1 MSDLSPGS
9 IVLVAVVSLF
19 TAAAALWDLR
29 YRRIPNKLTLPVF
42 LAGWVYQG
50 VFHGWSGLGDGALGF
65 ALGFGMLFVLWMIG
79 GGGGGD
85 VKLMGALSVWLGFHL
100 TLLVVI
106 VSTVLVLL
114 GTLGHM
120 VWSLFNGGLRKAAQ
134 KHLATGKEAPKK
146 GRKPQPETVEQRQ
159 QRRVMAYAIPVALAT
174 WLVLIWKLPTL
185 P

>member
-1 MSDLSPGS
+1 MSDLSFGS
-9 IVLVAVVSLF
+9 ILLVVVVSLF
-19 TAAAALWDLR
+19 TAAAAVWDLR
-29 YRRIPNKLTLPVF
+29 YRRIPNALTLPVF

-50 VFHGWSGLGDGALGF
+50 AFHGWSGLGQGALGF
-65 ALGFGMLFVLWMIG
+65 ALGFGMLFILWMIG

-106 VSTVLVLL
+106 LSTVLVVA
-114 GTLGHM
+114 GTFAAVLVTM
-120 VWSLFNGGLRKAAQ
+120 MRGGLRREIEKRSASNSAVPG
-134 KHLATGKEAPKK
+134 AIAVD
-146 GRKPQPETVEQRQ
+146 RMQ
-159 QRRVMAYAIPVALAT
+159 QRRMMAYAIPVFVAT

>member
-1 MSDLSPGS
+1 MHLSAGS

-42 LAGWVYQG
+42 IAGWVYQG
-50 VFHGWSGLGDGALGF
+50 VFHQWAGLADGALGF

-114 GTLGHM
+114 GTLGYLM
-120 VWSLFNGGLRKAAQ
+120 WAMFNGGFRKAAD
-134 KHLATGKEAPKK
+134 KHLGTNQDPPKRGKK
-146 GRKPQPETVEQRQ
+146 RKPETTEQRQ